1 MKRDGDAE
9 VMGHRRAS
17 QAGIWIKREEFC
29 AGFVMGDKGG
39 SVTKK
44 NAKQGQNA
52 RDVTHGGSE
61 TDCPERRGRYPLYSG
76 LKLQ

>member
-9 VMGHRRAS
+9 VMGHRRAR

-44 NAKQGQNA
+44 TQN
-52 RDVTHGGSE
+52 RDKTPVTLHMAAVKRIVLKDGAVI
-61 TDCPERRGRYPLYSG
+61 RYIVD
-76 LKLQ
+76 

>member
-44 NAKQGQNA
+44 TQN
-52 RDVTHGGSE
+52 RDKTPATLHMAAVKRIVLKDGAVI
-61 TDCPERRGRYPLYSG
+61 RYIVD
-76 LKLQ
+76 